1 MPRTRP
7 VKTNFSRGE
16 IDPKAQMRSDITAFA
31 NGADKIRNAVVFPQG
46 GVRRRDGLEFIDTL
60 PPTDPPTSPATP
72 VTRTLPIGNTR
83 EIRFK
88 FSIDQL
94 YLLVLTVEVL
104 YIYRDDVLVF
114 EQAVPWL
121 EAEIPAVNWSAKDDT
136 VLFFHPNTEIRK
148 LQRQGADSSWA
159 FTTFTITNPP
169 TLVFDNTAL
178 GTVTPSAVTGA
189 AITMTFGTAQDGINE
204 IGRYVRGNGG
214 FARIDARTSDT
225 IYTAEVL
232 SDFIDT
238 SLIEQGFWTKEEEA
252 FSSAQGWPVSGTFFQ
267 GRLCIAGT
275 KTSPQL
281 FATSR
286 SGVIEDFFAGNA
298 DADSGIIILGDSEEI
313 TTFNQIRVGRHLQ
326 IFGDDSEWYVPISE
340 STAITPANA
349 TLVKTSSIGSKTG
362 IRTFEV
368 DGVVYFLQRGGGAL
382 REFVFTDEER
392 AYGADPVSLL
402 SSHLVRDPVDTAL
415 RKSLTTDDANYIWHV
430 NTDGTLAVFCIL
442 RSEEVNAWSLLS
454 TTGNFINAAVLDQDN
469 YFIIDRTIDLAP
481 VKYIEKFNS
490 SLKYD
495 AGVIVISGGP
505 FTEATG
511 LEHLANETVELTLD
525 NAFQGEFTVS
535 ALGVLTFPRTAT
547 TSYQLGLSF
556 PTVEGETDIEVLV
569 RTLPADLLLP
579 EGSTMGKKKRI
590 VNVSCRIENTQ
601 VFLINGNLVPFRQF
615 GSDLLD
621 VPITPITDDVEI
633 RGLRGYNRKGQIDI
647 HQNHSHPFAMT
658 VLGLAYDIAT

>member
-7 VKTNFSRGE
+7 IKTNFTRGE
-16 IDPKAQMRSDITAFA
+16 IDPKAQMRSDTIPIQ
-31 NGADKIRNAVVFPQG
+31 NGADKIRNALVFPQG

-60 PPTDPPTSPATP
+60 PPANPPTLPATP

-83 EIRFK
+83 AIRHK
-88 FSIDQL
+88 FSISQL

-114 EQAVPWL
+114 EQAVPWT
-121 EAEIPAVNWSAKDDT
+121 ESEIPAVNWSAKDDT

-159 FTTFTITNPP
+159 FTIFTITNPP
-169 TLVFDNTAL
+169 TLVFDNTAI
-178 GTVTPSAVTGA
+178 GTVTPSLVTGA
-189 AITMTFGTAQDGINE
+189 AITLTFGTAQDGVNE

-225 IYTAEVL
+225 VYTAAVL
-232 SDFIDT
+232 SDFTDT
-238 SLIEQGFWTKEEEA
+238 GLIEQGFWTKEEEA
-252 FSSAQGWPVSGTFFQ
+252 FSSARGWPVSGTFFQ
-267 GRLCIAGT
+267 GRLCTAGS
-275 KTSPQL
+275 KSSPQL

-298 DADSGIIILGDSEEI
+298 DADSGIVILGDSEEI

-326 IFGDDSEWYVPISE
+326 VFGDDSEWYVPISE
-340 STAITPANA
+340 STAMTPANA
-349 TLVKTSSIGSKTG
+349 TLVKTSSVGAKTG

-368 DGVVYFLQRGGGAL
+368 DGVSYFLQRGGGAL
-382 REFVFTDEER
+382 REFVFTDDER
-392 AYGADPVSLL
+392 AYKADPVSLL

-415 RKSLTTDDANYIWHV
+415 RKSLDTDDANYIWHV
-430 NTDGTLAVFCIL
+430 NSDGTLAAFCIL

-454 TTGNFINAAVLDQDN
+454 TSGSFINTAVLDQEN
-469 YFIIDRTIDLAP
+469 YFIIDRTIDSVA
-481 VKYIEKFNS
+481 VKYIEKFNR

-495 AGVIVISGGP
+495 AGVIVASGGP

-511 LEHLANETVELTLD
+511 LDHLANETVELTLD
-525 NAFQGEFTVS
+525 NAFQGEFVVS
-535 ALGVLTFPRTAT
+535 AGGVLTFPRTAT

-556 PTVEGETDIEVLV
+556 PVVEGETENQVLV

-579 EGSTMGKKKRI
+579 EGSAMGKKKRV
-590 VNVSCRIENTQ
+590 VNVSGRIEDTE
-601 VFLINGNLVPFRQF
+601 VFEINGNTVPFRQF
-615 GSDLLD
+615 GGNLLD
-621 VPITPITDDVEI
+621 VPITPVTDDVEI

-647 HQNHSHPFAMT
+647 SQKQPFAMT
-658 VLGLAYDIAT
+658 FLGLAYDIAT